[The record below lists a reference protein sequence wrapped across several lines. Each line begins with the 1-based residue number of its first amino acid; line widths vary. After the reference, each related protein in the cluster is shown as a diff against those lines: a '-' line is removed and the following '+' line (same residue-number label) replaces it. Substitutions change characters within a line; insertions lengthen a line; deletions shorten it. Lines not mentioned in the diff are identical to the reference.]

1 MGALRYDH
9 SEEVMPYAKP
19 NDEQHILFGEQES
32 WREEWAG
39 MPEYEQKNLLPVY
52 SLRVNFDSVESLQA
66 FSKLIGQSLTTKTSS
81 VWYPVQEKA
90 KLTDKRYVDEA

>member
-1 MGALRYDH
+1 
-9 SEEVMPYAKP
+9 
-19 NDEQHILFGEQES
+19 
-32 WREEWAG
+32 

-90 KLTDKRYVDEA
+90 TLTDKRYVDEA